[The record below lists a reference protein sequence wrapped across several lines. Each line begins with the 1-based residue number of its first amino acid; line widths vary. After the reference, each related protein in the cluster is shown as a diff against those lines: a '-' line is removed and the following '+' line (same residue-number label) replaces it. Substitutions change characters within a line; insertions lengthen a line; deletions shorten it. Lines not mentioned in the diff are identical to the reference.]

1 METEPNHKPEIPLGN
16 DAMKILRAFAEAY
29 QKQDLN
35 EVLSNFSADA
45 EVLTADGEQC
55 RGAEELA
62 ARFRREFLKKE
73 AREIV
78 PLSLSVKRHEGRTA
92 GVEVRSRYEMTEAE
106 RGAKSP
112 RRLVGEFN
120 AVVQKPGS
128 EWRITRAQFRML

>member
-1 METEPNHKPEIPLGN
+1 MKTEPNHNQEIHLGS

-29 QKQDLN
+29 QKQNLN
-35 EVLSNFSADA
+35 AVLSNFSEDA

-62 ARFRREFLKKE
+62 ARFRKEFLKKE

-78 PLSLSVKRHEGRTA
+78 PLSLSVKRHEA
-92 GVEVRSRYEMTEAE
+92 GVEVRSRYEMTETE
-106 RGAKSP
+106 RGAKSA